1 MTQQEER
8 EEVIVNFEYS
18 GDSLTLS
25 ETDDGDYEPGAHP
38 GEARVEVDPLVEAF
52 ARSPYDPVIGSMMMG
67 RATGEVIAN
76 PPDAGW
82 MRAVAGLLAVG
93 LIAQFPLVMIINTG
107 GNFLDIQ
114 LSSPGFVV
122 SMLLGLGGLLLA
134 ARLLRA
140 SAD

>member
-1 MTQQEER
+1 MANQDER

-18 GDSLTLS
+18 GDSLSLS

-67 RATGEVIAN
+67 RATGEVIAD

-82 MRAVAGLLAVG
+82 MRAVAAILAIG
-93 LIAQFPLVMIINTG
+93 LIAQFPITG
-107 GNFLDIQ
+107 IVLMRDGFFDIQ
-114 LSSPGFVV
+114 LASPGFVV
-122 SMLLGLGGLLLA
+122 SCLLGIGGLLLGY
-134 ARLLRA
+134 RLLRE
-140 SAD
+140 SGS